1 MWWCTKIDKY
11 EVCPTGQDYASVLG
25 QKILAKKCL
34 KLGQELP
41 ERTCT
46 WPNFSQSV
54 RNSLAFFPQRETGC
68 GKFPRVAVP
77 GLGNGKRS
85 ISCWFWFRGR
95 ANLADLGVDFCGNT
109 LNCDIS

>member
-1 MWWCTKIDKY
+1 MPG
-11 EVCPTGQDYASVLG
+11 EPRNPTRQDYASVLG

-54 RNSLAFFPQRETGC
+54 RNSLAFFPQREKQVVENSHGSR
-68 GKFPRVAVP
+68 FL
-77 GLGNGKRS
+77 GLGTEKGRS
-85 ISCWFWFRGR
+85 VVGSGSDAGQTRQTWVLTFAEIP
-95 ANLADLGVDFCGNT
+95 
-109 LNCDIS
+109 